1 MKTFVTFRRLIPL
14 FGGLALIL
22 GGCVSDTSAILTPS
36 PVTSAPIVAAVDTVA
51 DREHQQLVES
61 FGGEYRAPQM
71 QAFLAR
77 IVARLVPA
85 TERPEENYRVT
96 ILDSPAVNA
105 FALPSGRLYVTRGLL
120 ALANDSSELAA
131 VMAHEIAHVT
141 LRHAATRSELEMRSA
156 LVSRVV
162 ADVLR
167 DQRAVASV
175 RDASRIDIARFS
187 REQELEADAESVR
200 TLYRAGYDPFGAT
213 RFLQSLDRWVG
224 LTTNAGE
231 ATVQQGAYDMLA
243 THPATPQRIEA
254 TRAAARRIAA
264 PGIGGDDRDGYL
276 AALDGI
282 AFGDNSNDGIVRG
295 RDYVHGRL
303 RVGFSA
309 PSGFQLDNTS
319 RAVLGT
325 SSDGARR
332 ILFDTVDFA
341 AGQELTDIL
350 LSTWTDA
357 ITTDSILTTTVNG
370 LPTAT
375 AASRGREWNFRI
387 AALRFDERVYRLIF
401 AFRPSDAAAE
411 RLFQETLSSVR
422 RVTAED
428 IARMQPP
435 RVRIVRATS
444 SDDASS
450 MSRRMT
456 GANRSV
462 QAFRVINGLDVGDQ
476 LVVGRLY
483 KIVTD

>member
-1 MKTFVTFRRLIPL
+1 
-14 FGGLALIL
+14 
-22 GGCVSDTSAILTPS
+22 
-36 PVTSAPIVAAVDTVA
+36 
-51 DREHQQLVES
+51 
-61 FGGEYRAPQM
+61 GEYRAAQM
-71 QAFLAR
+71 QAFLGG
-77 IVARLVPA
+77 IVSRLVPA
-85 TERPEENYRVT
+85 TDRPEENYRVT

-120 ALANDSSELAA
+120 ALANDSSEIAA

-167 DQRAVASV
+167 DQQAVASV

-200 TLYRAGYDPFGAT
+200 TLAKAGYDPFGAT

-224 LTTNAGE
+224 LTTSSGE
-231 ATVQQGAYDMLA
+231 PTVQQAAYDMLA

-254 TRAAARRIAA
+254 TRSAARRIAA
-264 PGIGGDDRDGYL
+264 PGIGSDDRDNYL

-303 RVGFSA
+303 RIGFTA
-309 PSGFQLDNTS
+309 PAGFQLDNTS

-332 ILFDTVDFA
+332 LLFDTVD
-341 AGQELTDIL
+341 AGPGQDLTEIL

-357 ITTDSILTTTVNG
+357 ITTDSVTTLTVNG

-387 AALRFDERVYRLIF
+387 AALRHDDRVYRLIF
-401 AFRPSDAAAE
+401 AFRPRDAAAE
-411 RLFQETLSSVR
+411 RLFQETLSSIR
-422 RVTAED
+422 RVTSED

-435 RVRIVRATS
+435 RVSIVRATAA
-444 SDDASS
+444 DDAAG

-456 GANRSV
+456 GAGQSV
-462 QAFRVINGLDVGDQ
+462 EVFRVVNGLDAGDRLQ
-476 LVVGRLY
+476 AGRTY

>member
-1 MKTFVTFRRLIPL
+1 MNTSVAHRRLLPAL
-14 FGGLALIL
+14 AGLALLL
-22 GGCVSDTSAILTPS
+22 GGCVGDNSALLGVTPPIRP
-36 PVTSAPIVAAVDTVA
+36 PVLTVA
-51 DREHQQLVES
+51 DGAAEREHQQLVES

-71 QAFLAR
+71 QAFLSR

-85 TERPEENYRVT
+85 TDRPEEDYRVT

-120 ALANDSSELAA
+120 ALANDSSEIAA

-200 TLYRAGYDPFGAT
+200 TLYKAGYDPFGAT
-213 RFLQSLDRWVG
+213 RFLQSLDRWVAM
-224 LTTNAGE
+224 TTNAGE
-231 ATVQQGAYDMLA
+231 ATVQQSAYDMLA

-254 TRAAARRIAA
+254 TRSAARRIAA
-264 PGIGGDDRDGYL
+264 PGIGRDDRDSYL
-276 AALDGI
+276 SALDGI

-303 RVGFSA
+303 RIGFSA
-309 PSGFQLDNTS
+309 PPGFQLDNTS

-325 SSDGARR
+325 SPDGARR
-332 ILFDTVDFA
+332 ILFDTVDVTV
-341 AGQELTDIL
+341 GQDLTDVL

-357 ITTDSILTTTVNG
+357 ITTDSISTLTVNG

-375 AASRGREWNFRI
+375 AASRGQEWNFRI
-387 AALRFDERVYRLIF
+387 AALRFDDRVYRLIF

-435 RVRIVRATS
+435 RVRVVRATG
-444 SDDASS
+444 SDDAAG

-462 QAFRVINGLDVGDQ
+462 EAFRVVNGLDVSDRLQ
-476 LVVGRLY
+476 ARRLY
-483 KIVTD
+483 KIVVE